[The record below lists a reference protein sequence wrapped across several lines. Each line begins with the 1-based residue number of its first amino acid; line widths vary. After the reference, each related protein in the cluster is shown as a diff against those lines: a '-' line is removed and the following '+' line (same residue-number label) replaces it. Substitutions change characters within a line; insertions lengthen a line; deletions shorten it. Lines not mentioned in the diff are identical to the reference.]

1 VSPRFVRLKKNF
13 PHLPPADRILPMN
26 VSEVRR
32 EYGRAGLSE
41 EDLAVDPIAQFRLW
55 LDQAMA
61 ADPQEFTAMTLATAD
76 RQGRPSARVVL
87 LKGVDERGFV
97 FYTNYESRKGRE
109 LLENPRAALV
119 FYWAALDRQVRVEG
133 VVERTSRE
141 ESEAYFLSRPPGS
154 RLGAWAS
161 PQSRPISGREE
172 LERWVEEASAR
183 FAGGDVPL
191 PEAWGGFRVR
201 PEEIEFWQG
210 RPSRLHDRLRYAR
223 LAEGWR
229 IERLAP

>member
-1 VSPRFVRLKKNF
+1 
-13 PHLPPADRILPMN
+13 MN

-32 EYGRAGLSE
+32 EYARAGLSE
-41 EDLAVDPIAQFRLW
+41 EDLSADPIEQFRLW
-55 LDQAMA
+55 LDQAKA
-61 ADPQEFTAMTLATAD
+61 VDPLEFTAMTLATAD
-76 RQGRPSARVVL
+76 GEGRPSARVVL

-119 FYWAALDRQVRVEG
+119 FYWAVLDRQVRVEG
-133 VVERTSRE
+133 AVERTSRE

-154 RLGAWAS
+154 RLSAWAS
-161 PQSRPISGREE
+161 PQSRPVPGREE
-172 LERWVEEASAR
+172 LERRVEEAVRR
-183 FAGGDVPL
+183 FDGGEVPL

-210 RPSRLHDRLRYAR
+210 RPSRLHDRLRYVRRAGD
-223 LAEGWR
+223 ADWR